1 MISSLCGHKYNNND
15 ITIHVRCV
23 GGGGGAV
30 LCDSWYWLCIPHY
43 QELSF
48 MYGESERRL
57 RNTNSPITRLK
68 WPPTSAFTAVST
80 IQDIVLRTGIEWMN
94 KIMITI

>member
-1 MISSLCGHKYNNND
+1 MISSLCDHRHNNND

-23 GGGGGAV
+23 GGGGGGGGGGGAV

-48 MYGESERRL
+48 MYEESESRAAVK
-57 RNTNSPITRLK
+57 ITV
-68 WPPTSAFTAVST
+68 TV
-80 IQDIVLRTGIEWMN
+80 
-94 KIMITI
+94 